1 MKNRIGAARRSK
13 VEMLQSA
20 ASRDNRWRFA
30 TSLGTTPEHD
40 PGPPSFVKAAMN
52 APATAQAKAAGLSC
66 WSSPVEPRP
75 LTGGITNLNFVVNHG
90 GERFVVRIADDIP
103 VHGIMRFNELAASR
117 AAFAAG
123 VSPEVVHAE
132 PGALVLRFIDGVTYG
147 EADVRGAQAAGKIVP
162 LLRKVHHDVPRHFQ
176 GPMLAL
182 WAFQVVRGYAV
193 TLHQG
198 NSRMIGEVPRYLEIN
213 GELEAALGPTP
224 MVFGHNDLLPA
235 NFMDDG
241 ERLWLIDWDY
251 AGLNTPFFDLANLAS
266 NNQFSPGEEDGLL
279 EAYFETPATD
289 EMRLKLKAMKCASLL
304 RESMWSMV
312 SEIHLDID
320 FDYVAYTAENLSR
333 FEAAYSDFKE
343 TR

>member
-1 MKNRIGAARRSK
+1 M
-13 VEMLQSA
+13 
-20 ASRDNRWRFA
+20 
-30 TSLGTTPEHD
+30 
-40 PGPPSFVKAAMN
+40 
-52 APATAQAKAAGLSC
+52 SC

-75 LTGGITNLNFVVNHG
+75 LTGGITNLNFVVDHG
-90 GERFVVRIADDIP
+90 GERFVVRVADDIP

-123 VSPEVVHAE
+123 VSPEVTHAE

-147 EADVRGAQAAGKIVP
+147 EADVREAHAAGKVVP
-162 LLRKVHHDVPRHFQ
+162 LLRKVHRDVPRYFQ

-198 NSRMIGEVPRYLEIN
+198 MSRMIGEVPRYLDIN
-213 GELEAALGPTP
+213 GELEAALGPTT

-266 NNQFSPGEEDGLL
+266 NNQFSAVEEDGLL
-279 EAYFETPATD
+279 EAYFEIPASD
-289 EMRLKLKAMKCASLL
+289 EMRMKLKAMKCASLL

-320 FDYVAYTAENLSR
+320 FDYVAYTVENLAR

>member
-1 MKNRIGAARRSK
+1 MPGSTDAMSRAAA
-13 VEMLQSA
+13 L
-20 ASRDNRWRFA
+20 
-30 TSLGTTPEHD
+30 T
-40 PGPPSFVKAAMN
+40 
-52 APATAQAKAAGLSC
+52 C
-66 WSSPVEPRP
+66 WSGPVEPEP
-75 LTGGITNLNFVVNHG
+75 LPGGITNANFLVRDRG
-90 GERFVVRIADDIP
+90 KRFVVRIGDDIP

-147 EADVRGAQAAGKIVP
+147 KDEVRQAQSAGRIVP
-162 LLRKVHHDVPRHFQ
+162 LLRRVHDDMPKHFQ

-182 WAFQVVRGYAV
+182 WVFQVMRGYAV
-193 TLHQG
+193 TLRQG
-198 NSRMIGEVPRYLEIN
+198 NSRMVGELPRYLEIN

-241 ERLWLIDWDY
+241 KRLWLIDWDY

-266 NNQFSPGEEDGLL
+266 NNQFSAAEEDGLL
-279 EAYFETPATD
+279 EAYFELPASD
-289 EMRLKLKAMKCASLL
+289 EMRMKLKAMKCASLL

-320 FDYVAYTAENLSR
+320 FDYVAYTAENLAR